1 MEILKLYFR
10 SFHLWKKPSRFLL
23 LTMCMCVIFYAYPLF
38 LSFILKLPAAKI
50 ASLPLI
56 FLIFLVNT
64 LVVLFFAVN
73 ISLYTSLSAIPKH
86 ERDSIIGHFG
96 FFQYIKYFLFAPS
109 SLLLT
114 FWIYFITKSFFCGIA
129 IIYLLRFVHIAIC
142 WFPKANILDLVF
154 VSIGMSLLCPIRSG
168 ISFAIN
174 IFLIDIVLGLPDIIS
189 FVAIPILL
197 GFLAQFEAVI
207 FGKLIEES

>member
-23 LTMCMCVIFYAYPLF
+23 LTISMCVIYYAYPFYLNV
-38 LSFILKLPAAKI
+38 LLNLPAATI

-56 FLIFLVNT
+56 FLIFLLNT

-73 ISLYTSLSAIPKH
+73 ISLYTSISAIPKQYR
-86 ERDSIIGHFG
+86 ESIIIGYG
-96 FFQYIKYFLFAPS
+96 FFQIVKYNLFALTA
-109 SLLLT
+109 LLLT
-114 FWIYFITKSFFCGIA
+114 LWIYFLTKNVLCVLA
-129 IIYLLRFVHIAIC
+129 VIYIFRFVHIAIC
-142 WFPKANILDLVF
+142 WFPKANILNQIF

-174 IFLIDIVLGLPDIIS
+174 IFLIYIVLVFPDIIS
-189 FVAIPILL
+189 FVAMPILL

-207 FGKLIEES
+207 FGKLIDES

>member
-10 SFHLWKKPSRFLL
+10 SIHLLKKPSRFLL
-23 LTMCMCVIFYAYPLF
+23 LTMCMCVIYYAYPLF
-38 LSFILKLPAAKI
+38 LSFILKLPVAKI

-56 FLIFLVNT
+56 FLVFLVNT

-86 ERDSIIGHFG
+86 KRESIIDGFG
-96 FFQYIKYFLFAPS
+96 FFQYIKYFLFV
-109 SLLLT
+109 LTTFLLT
-114 FWIYFITKSFFCGIA
+114 FWIYFLTKNLLCVIA
-129 IIYLLRFVHIAIC
+129 VIYIFRFVHIAIC
-142 WFPKANILDLVF
+142 WFPKANILYQIF
-154 VSIGMSLLCPIRSG
+154 VSIRMSLLCPIRSG

-174 IFLIDIVLGLPDIIS
+174 IFLINIFLGLPEIIS
-189 FVAIPILL
+189 FVAMPILL

-207 FGKLIEES
+207 FGKLIEKS